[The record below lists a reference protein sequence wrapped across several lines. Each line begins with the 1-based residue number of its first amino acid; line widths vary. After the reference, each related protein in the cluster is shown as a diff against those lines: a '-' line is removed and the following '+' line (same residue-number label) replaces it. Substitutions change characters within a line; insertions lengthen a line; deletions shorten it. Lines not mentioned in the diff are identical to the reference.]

1 MIKYLLLFLL
11 FSLPSKAVT
20 IEDSVNLAMQNS
32 GDAAIIEAKNDL
44 AFGTYLQSFSSLL
57 PNVNYTISQRITN
70 NTTQSGGQQN
80 IFSTLLGG
88 SFQGYHQLT
97 ASLDMSLY
105 YSLPFIYFSGTNYKS
120 ALYSGNAKAS
130 ELVNNVVQLYVNIAA
145 SREMLDAAK
154 IAQKITTKKLEKSII
169 LFDNKIISEI
179 DLEQINVA
187 VLETEANILQ
197 IESSLEK
204 YESDYLFLTQSK
216 LENTD
221 LTKNYDTLPIQ
232 NIEEF
237 EGLMMQKN
245 QQLQVFK
252 NDAEVSETQN
262 TLSYLSLLP
271 RFSLDYNRFDLGH
284 GFVGNSTSISDYFGV
299 SVMIPIFDR
308 GQSWTNIYLA
318 SKKQK
323 LANMTYSKQKQDII
337 SGGKQIWV
345 NYKSLTKIT
354 KAKQLYVDIAEKNLI
369 KMKQNYKNKITS
381 DIDLLT
387 EEYNLLQKKI
397 DLINMKKNQ
406 LISYYTILSMAG
418 INPLVNYK

>member
-1 MIKYLLLFLL
+1 MVKYLLLLLL
-11 FSLPSKAVT
+11 FSWSSKAVT
-20 IEDSVNLAMQNS
+20 IEEAVNVAMQNS
-32 GDAAIIEAKNDL
+32 GDASIIEAQNDL
-44 AFGTYLQSFSSLL
+44 AFGTYIQSFSSLL
-57 PNVNYTISQRITN
+57 PNVNYAISQRLAN

-97 ASLDMSLY
+97 ANLDISLY

-120 ALYSGNAKAS
+120 ALYSGNAKSS
-130 ELVNNVVQLYVNIAA
+130 ELVNKVVQVYVNIAS
-145 SREMLDAAK
+145 SREMLNAAK
-154 IAQKITTKKLEKSII
+154 IAQTIANKKLEKSII

-187 VLETEANILQ
+187 VLEAEANILQ
-197 IESSLEK
+197 IEASLEK

-221 LTKNYDTLPIQ
+221 LTKNYDILPIQ

-262 TLSYLSLLP
+262 ALSYLSLLP

-299 SVMIPIFDR
+299 SMMIPIFDR

-318 SKKQK
+318 AKKQK

-337 SGGKQIWV
+337 SGGKQIWI

-354 KAKQLYVDIAEKNLI
+354 KAKQIYVEIAEKNLAKI
-369 KMKQNYKNKITS
+369 KQNYKNKITS

-406 LISYYTILSMAG
+406 IISYYTILSMAG

>member
-1 MIKYLLLFLL
+1 MVKYLLLLLL
-11 FSLPSKAVT
+11 FSWSSKAVT
-20 IEDSVNLAMQNS
+20 IEDAVSLAMQNS
-32 GDAAIIEAKNDL
+32 GDASIIEAQNDL
-44 AFGTYLQSFSSLL
+44 AFGTYIQSFSSLL
-57 PNVNYTISQRITN
+57 PNVNYAISQRLAN
-70 NTTQSGGQQN
+70 NTTQPGGQQN

-97 ASLDMSLY
+97 ANLDISLY

-120 ALYSGNAKAS
+120 ALYSGNAKSS
-130 ELVNNVVQLYVNIAA
+130 ELVNKVVQVYVNIAS
-145 SREMLDAAK
+145 SREMLNAAK
-154 IAQKITTKKLEKSII
+154 IAQTIANKKLEKSII

-187 VLETEANILQ
+187 VLEAEANILQ
-197 IESSLEK
+197 IEASLEK

-262 TLSYLSLLP
+262 ALSYLSLLP

-299 SVMIPIFDR
+299 SMMIPIFDR

-318 SKKQK
+318 AKKQK

-337 SGGKQIWV
+337 SGGKQIWI

-354 KAKQLYVDIAEKNLI
+354 KAKQIYVEIAEKNLAKI
-369 KMKQNYKNKITS
+369 KQNYKNKITS

-397 DLINMKKNQ
+397 DLIDMKKNQ
-406 LISYYTILSMAG
+406 IISYYTILSMAG